1 MSRSPN
7 ADPGKVDRNGQ
18 PYRVTATIKL
28 LTEDTFSEPCCRRC
42 YLGVST
48 WRFARKSRLSLLDKT
63 RT

>member
-7 ADPGKVDRNGQ
+7 ADPGKIDRNGQ

-42 YLGVST
+42 YLGVDVEVRS
-48 WRFARKSRLSLLDKT
+48 KSRLSLLDKP